1 MALGALIGTAIGHGF
16 DGSARPLALGLLGC
30 GVTALLLVLYSER
43 GTLFRRLIPPGQ
55 ARQNP
60 DPGLR

>member
-1 MALGALIGTAIGHGF
+1 
-16 DGSARPLALGLLGC
+16 
-30 GVTALLLVLYSER
+30 VLYSER